1 MKRKQTQTTMKC
13 QYCGR
18 TAVLRKAS
26 YVHKN
31 AADNEFL
38 YVCSGYPNCDAYVG
52 VHTGTKLPLGSL
64 ADAKLRR
71 KRMETHRVFDAI
83 WKNGILTKKDAY
95 RWMCDTFCLTTA
107 QAHIGHFSH
116 YRCDCLIDASRKV
129 LQDNHIK
136 IA

>member
-1 MKRKQTQTTMKC
+1 MKQKRAQTTLKC

-26 YVHKN
+26 YVHKD
-31 AADNEFL
+31 ASDNEYL

-52 VHTGTKLPLGSL
+52 VHAGTRLPKGTL

-71 KRMETHRVFDAI
+71 KRIETHQVFDAI

-95 RWMCDTFCLTTA
+95 RWMRDTFCLSTA

-116 YRCDCLIDASRKV
+116 YLCGRLIDESRKI
-129 LQDNHIK
+129 LQNNHIK

>member
-1 MKRKQTQTTMKC
+1 MKKTKTKTTIKC
-13 QYCGR
+13 PYCGR

-31 AADNEFL
+31 ASDRDFL
-38 YVCSGYPNCDAYVG
+38 YVCSGYPDCDAYVG
-52 VHTGTKLPLGSL
+52 VHTGTKLPMGTL

-71 KRMETHRVFDAI
+71 KRIETHQVFDAI
-83 WKNGILTKKDAY
+83 WQNGILTKKDAY
-95 RWMCDTFCLTTA
+95 RWMGDIFCLTTA

-116 YRCDCLIDASRKV
+116 YYCDRLMDASRKV
-129 LQDNHIK
+129 LQNNHIK

>member
-1 MKRKQTQTTMKC
+1 MKQKKTQVTIKC

-26 YVHKN
+26 YVHKD
-31 AADNEFL
+31 ASDNEYL

-52 VHTGTKLPLGSL
+52 VHAGTRLPKGTL
-64 ADAKLRR
+64 ADANLRR
-71 KRMETHRVFDAI
+71 KRIETHQVFDAI
-83 WKNGILTKKDAY
+83 WTNGILSKKDAY
-95 RWMCDTFCLTTA
+95 RWMRDTFCLSTA

-116 YRCDCLIDASRKV
+116 YLCDRLIDESHKI
-129 LQDNHIK
+129 LQNNHIK